1 MLNNLDVEI
10 IKKDVLKAVHSQEPL
25 TKNQALALDKAVNE
39 SLSKHI
45 IPDTQVYRV
54 AVYSLAF
61 AVLFSVCF
69 ASMLAFLEKDIPDII
84 SVIAGAAIGAIAGMI
99 KSK

>member
-1 MLNNLDVEI
+1 MLNNLDVET
-10 IKKDVLKAVHSQEPL
+10 IKTDVLKAVHSQEPL

-69 ASMLAFLEKDIPDII
+69 ASILAFLGKDIPDII